1 MNSRKLFALVRKELT
16 HYFSSFMGYVVLFA
30 FFAIGGFFYYLIM
43 VQTRQASMRGIFQN
57 LNVILLFVTPVIT
70 MRLWSEEE
78 KTGTAELLKTSPLTI
93 WEIVIGKYLG
103 VCCFFLV
110 TLIPTFIYLGL
121 IMATG
126 NPDLQPIVANY
137 IGYILSAM
145 SFFAL
150 GLLASTLTENQ
161 IVAAIITFAMLLLL
175 WVIGAAGG
183 NVQGPLGDFLKYLS
197 IFDTRMIFS
206 RAFFDLS
213 HVVYFASLIFLGLFF
228 SVKILESKR
237 T

>member
-197 IFDTRMIFS
+197 IFEHADD
-206 RAFFDLS
+206 FFAGILDLS